1 MPLVS
6 VVMPSYSHESFIS
19 EAIEGVLN
27 QSCQDIELIIID
39 DASKDNSREIIKS
52 YREKD
57 SRIRAIFHNENKGIA
72 KTFNDGIEEASGKF
86 IAITGSDD
94 VWLKD
99 KLEKQLEI
107 LGENEDLV
115 VHSDS
120 LIIDAQ
126 SNFVEKLPAK
136 KRNASKKKKSGKI
149 FRELLW
155 GNFICGSSMIF
166 KRDNI
171 KDIRFDEQ
179 LKYVNDYKFV
189 LDLAIKYEYYFI
201 PEPLVKYRIHGKNCT
216 LHDGAGWLKDYA
228 LMGKYLLDKYENEL
242 PKKVKAKF
250 LFNIGCDECSRGD
263 SGNGR
268 KYILKAIMTYPF
280 RIEYFSS
287 LISSFGTDSIMPK
300 SLTRRILSEHKQ

>member
-126 SNFVEKLPAK
+126 SNLVEKLPAK

-216 LHDGAGWLKDYA
+216 LHDGAGWLKDSA

>member
-6 VVMPSYSHESFIS
+6 VIMPSYSHERFIS

-27 QSCQDIELIIID
+27 QSCQDIELIIVD
-39 DASKDNSREIIKS
+39 DASEDNSKEIIKS

-57 SRIRAIFHNENKGIA
+57 RRIRAIFHDENRGIA

-86 IAITGSDD
+86 IAVTGSDD
-94 VWLKD
+94 VWFKD
-99 KLEKQLEI
+99 KLEKQLEM
-107 LGENEDLV
+107 LKKNEDLV
-115 VHSDS
+115 VYSDS
-120 LIIDAQ
+120 LVIDAQ
-126 SNFVEKLPAK
+126 SNLVEKLPAR

-149 FRELLW
+149 FRELLG

-166 KRDNI
+166 KKDNI

-179 LKYVNDYKFV
+179 FKYVNDYKFV
-189 LDLAIKYEYYFI
+189 LELAIKYEYYFI

-216 LHDGAGWLKDYA
+216 LHDGTGWLNDFA
-228 LMGKYLLDKYENEL
+228 LIGKYLLDKYENEL
-242 PKKVKAKF
+242 PTKVKAKF
-250 LFNIGCDECSRGD
+250 LFSIGCDACSRGD

-280 RIEYFSS
+280 RIEYLRS
-287 LISSFGTDSIMPK
+287 LMLSFGRDSIMPK

>member
-1 MPLVS
+1 
-6 VVMPSYSHESFIS
+6 MPSYSHERFIS

-27 QSCQDIELIIID
+27 QSCQDIELIIVD
-39 DASKDNSREIIKS
+39 DASEDNSKEIIKS

-57 SRIRAIFHNENKGIA
+57 RRIRAIFHDENRGIA

-86 IAITGSDD
+86 IAVTGSDD
-94 VWLKD
+94 VWFKD
-99 KLEKQLEI
+99 KLEKQLEM
-107 LGENEDLV
+107 LKKNEDLV
-115 VHSDS
+115 VYSDS
-120 LIIDAQ
+120 LVIDAQ
-126 SNFVEKLPAK
+126 SNLVEKLPAR

-149 FRELLW
+149 FRELLG

-166 KRDNI
+166 KKDNI

-179 LKYVNDYKFV
+179 FKYVNDYKFV
-189 LDLAIKYEYYFI
+189 LELAIKYEYYFI

-216 LHDGAGWLKDYA
+216 LHDGTGWLNDFA
-228 LMGKYLLDKYENEL
+228 LIGKYLLDKYENEL
-242 PKKVKAKF
+242 PTKVKAKF
-250 LFNIGCDECSRGD
+250 LFSIGCDACSRGD

-280 RIEYFSS
+280 RIEYLRS
-287 LISSFGTDSIMPK
+287 LMLSFGRDSIMPK